1 MQHLFATAALLAAA
15 PCTVPNPGYCPTPSH
30 YCDASIDGPVDG
42 PADGPKIRVSAA
54 TGDDTKD
61 GITAP
66 VKTLKHALELVAPD
80 GAPKIITLDAGKY
93 DAANGETFSYTVP
106 RGVKISGAPGT
117 TLAGTAAQAG
127 IAVSDATLENLQFD
141 NFTMALRT
149 TGTAMLTGITVNAS
163 GIGLLADGAA
173 SVTATALNFHGAAAC
188 GNVGVLALG
197 TAKLTIDTFVATDV
211 IAVREGDQ
219 ASVSIKH
226 GTVTGNS
233 QCKLII
239 AGGVSLE
246 LTDTNLS
253 GGIGLFLDRMG
264 AQLAVTLV
272 NTTISD
278 APNNAITG
286 RARVFQ
292 MTGGALRNNENV
304 GAGLSGGT
312 YTFTNVSITA
322 NAGVGIYVDSDTE
335 QTTIKMRGC
344 TITNNGKGIGLKDAI
359 ADLGTTAE
367 RGGNTVRDNSGV
379 GLSIE
384 GTSAKAVTAVGNAWR
399 QNVQGADAD
408 GKYFTQPPRVGPV
421 AQAAGNNYAIS
432 GPSTLQF

>member
-1 MQHLFATAALLAAA
+1 MTLNF
-15 PCTVPNPGYCPTPSH
+15 GK
-30 YCDASIDGPVDG
+30 
-42 PADGPKIRVSAA
+42 ADVSA
-54 TGDDTKD
+54 
-61 GITAP
+61 
-66 VKTLKHALELVAPD
+66 
-80 GAPKIITLDAGKY
+80 
-93 DAANGETFSYTVP
+93 
-106 RGVKISGAPGT
+106 
-117 TLAGTAAQAG
+117 TLAER
-127 IAVSDATLENLQFD
+127 D
-141 NFTMALRT
+141 
-149 TGTAMLTGITVNAS
+149 
-163 GIGLLADGAA
+163 
-173 SVTATALNFHGAAAC
+173 
-188 GNVGVLALG
+188 
-197 TAKLTIDTFVATDV
+197 
-211 IAVREGDQ
+211 
-219 ASVSIKH
+219 
-226 GTVTGNS
+226 
-233 QCKLII
+233 
-239 AGGVSLE
+239 
-246 LTDTNLS
+246 
-253 GGIGLFLDRMG
+253 
-264 AQLAVTLV
+264 
-272 NTTISD
+272 
-278 APNNAITG
+278 
-286 RARVFQ
+286 
-292 MTGGALRNNENV
+292 V